1 MKFVLSGLKDGVAHI
16 HISGR
21 VSQEEISPF
30 GDIFRDH
37 LGAEAYG
44 QKVVVDL
51 SDVEW
56 LDSSGVSWILGCNKK
71 FRQAGGT
78 FVLHSLSPMV
88 HDIFKV
94 LHLHK
99 ILQIA
104 PNLQAAEEMLRE
116 NPS

>member
-1 MKFVLSGLKDGVAHI
+1 MKFALSGLKDGVAQI
-16 HISGR
+16 QISGR

-44 QKVVVDL
+44 QRVVVDM
-51 SDVEW
+51 SDIDW
-56 LDSSGVSWILGCNKK
+56 LDSSGVSWFLSSHKK
-71 FRQAGGT
+71 FKQAGGRL
-78 FVLHSLSPMV
+78 VLHSPSPMV

-104 PNLQAAEEMLRE
+104 PNLPAAEALLRE
-116 NPS
+116 EPS